1 MLEAISFSA
10 LLFTIYFFSVLAYC
24 LLKKNDINVVR
35 VVYINAVLLYALLL
49 ITLNLLRININQQK
63 GFNYIPF
70 KKFFTGGGNNSVYA
84 VRGVYA
90 VVLFLPL
97 GFFSGMQCRLMA
109 AKRPVLYALMAGLLV
124 SLVIEVSQLYLPF
137 NRICDVDD
145 IFFNVSG
152 SFIGAILFHMVSGTR
167 KMTKI
172 LRRILYY

>member
-1 MLEAISFSA
+1 MVEAMSFSA
-10 LLFTIYFFSVLAYC
+10 LISAVYFFAVLAYC
-24 LLKKNDINVVR
+24 LLKKNDINAVR
-35 VVYINAVLLYALLL
+35 VVYINALLLYALLL
-49 ITLNLLRININQQK
+49 ISLNLLPIDINQQK

-70 KKFFTGGGNNSVYA
+70 GKFLTGGDNVPVYWA
-84 VRGVYA
+84 RAVYA
-90 VVLFLPL
+90 VVIFLPL